1 MRGNDHA
8 VELISDR
15 PFCLKSNSPRKR
27 QESISS
33 LNEQEYYVRQAL
45 KGDRAAQEM
54 LYRQF
59 SGKMF
64 AVCLRY
70 FPDRMEAEDILQEG
84 FIKVFTHL
92 GQYTGNGSFEGWIR
106 RVVVNTALEKLRK
119 KNVFIPMTDHVEKQS
134 GSTTNPAISNMG
146 AKELM
151 KLVTDLPQGYRVVFN
166 LYAIEGYSH
175 AEIAEK
181 LGISEGTSKSQLAR
195 ARATLQ
201 KMVKEIY
208 PEHLT
213 NIRK

>member
-1 MRGNDHA
+1 
-8 VELISDR
+8 
-15 PFCLKSNSPRKR
+15 
-27 QESISS
+27 
-33 LNEQEYYVRQAL
+33 
-45 KGDRAAQEM
+45 
-54 LYRQF
+54 
-59 SGKMF
+59 
-64 AVCLRY
+64 
-70 FPDRMEAEDILQEG
+70 MEAEDILQEG

-119 KNVFIPMTDHVEKQS
+119 KNILIPMTDHVEKQS
-134 GSTTNPAISNMG
+134 GATTNPAISNMG

-151 KLVTDLPQGYRVVFN
+151 KLVTDLPQGYRIVFN

-213 NIRK
+213 NINRK

>member
-1 MRGNDHA
+1 
-8 VELISDR
+8 
-15 PFCLKSNSPRKR
+15 
-27 QESISS
+27 
-33 LNEQEYYVRQAL
+33 
-45 KGDRAAQEM
+45 M

-106 RVVVNTALEKLRK
+106 RVIVNTALEKLRK
-119 KNVFIPMTDHVEKQS
+119 KSFLIPMTDHVEKQT
-134 GSTTNPAISNMG
+134 GTATNPAISNMG

-151 KLVTDLPQGYRVVFN
+151 KLVTGLPQGYRVVFN

-195 ARATLQ
+195 ARVTLQ

-213 NIRK
+213 NNTRK